1 MAFKRKKFTPQ
12 EMIQVGMMFFLLG
25 IFVNMI
31 ADGNLLGAFVPKLV
45 TNSTLLNS
53 IQGFAAG
60 LSIPILG
67 ASIYFNIRGLIKF
80 RSEGKCS

>member
-1 MAFKRKKFTPQ
+1 MAFKNKKFTPQ

-25 IFVNMI
+25 IFINMV
-31 ADGNLLGAFVPKLV
+31 ADGRLMGAFVAKLI
-45 TNSTLLNS
+45 TNSSVLNA

-67 ASIYFNIRGLIKF
+67 ASIYFNIRGLIMS
-80 RSEGKCS
+80 RSDG

>member
-12 EMIQVGMMFFLLG
+12 EMIQIGMMFFLLG
-25 IFVNMI
+25 IFINMI
-31 ADGNLLGAFVPKLV
+31 ADGNLLGTFISKLV

-67 ASIYFNIRGLIKF
+67 ASIYFNIRGLITF
-80 RSEGKCS
+80 RSQGKC

>member
-1 MAFKRKKFTPQ
+1 MAFKNKKFTPQ

-25 IFVNMI
+25 IFINMV
-31 ADGNLLGAFVPKLV
+31 ADGRLMGAFVAKLI
-45 TNSTLLNS
+45 TNSSVLNT

-67 ASIYFNIRGLIKF
+67 ASIYFNIRGLIMS
-80 RSEGKCS
+80 RSDG